1 MERIDLGVVGFT
13 GATLLNIRTR
23 GDFKFNRDL
32 ARTVMQTGTFLL
44 AQGIKPRG
52 DSERIL
58 CEAIHDF
65 SR

>member
-1 MERIDLGVVGFT
+1 
-13 GATLLNIRTR
+13 
-23 GDFKFNRDL
+23 
-32 ARTVMQTGTFLL
+32 MQTGTFLL